1 MRGWEEVKK
10 KKKKKEEKRKKETE
24 RNIAFRIMRV
34 PRSVFK
40 SFRIFFNWIF
50 QPDFPY
56 SRLISLKFT
65 SPSPVPCTQ
74 LINST
79 PRFYE
84 NRLILSQ
91 GLTKINNMILFREC
105 SKIFFFFGEEGN
117 NEKVKKVLGE
127 LEIIFNFNIIL
138 IFRKWVDFVDG
149 RILDNI
155 SKNKG

>member
-1 MRGWEEVKK
+1 MGVHRAKKRKGVGWGGERRLKK

-79 PRFYE
+79 PRLYE

-105 SKIFFFFGEEGN
+105 SKIFFFFGRRGGKQREGKKSFGGIRN
-117 NEKVKKVLGE
+117 N
-127 LEIIFNFNIIL
+127 F
-138 IFRKWVDFVDG
+138 
-149 RILDNI
+149 
-155 SKNKG
+155 